1 MICRETNVGFER
13 CKYMI
18 CMETNVEFK
27 RRKYMICRET
37 NMGDCGATFSPR
49 LHCNQDL
56 RPQPPILKSGPHW
69 TMYAAAGE
77 GAKKKQNRKT
87 GFWEIDLGEWK

>member
-1 MICRETNVGFER
+1 M
-13 CKYMI
+13 
-18 CMETNVEFK
+18 
-27 RRKYMICRET
+27 ET

-87 GFWEIDLGEWK
+87 GFWEIDLGEWKELDRIKNTKCFDNMFFFGSGVGLSTGKD